1 MGATGLPGA
10 ADAGDRRIARLT
22 PRSTGS
28 VDVLLGMSL
37 GLDVWERH
45 DDGLIVAASEAQ
57 LAELERRH
65 LAWVERLPDA
75 VGRDNGVPDRPG
87 RTTEGDA
94 DDGPDRQGDVPPTL
108 P

>member
-1 MGATGLPGA
+1 MP
-10 ADAGDRRIARLT
+10 
-22 PRSTGS
+22 
-28 VDVLLGMSL
+28 L

-57 LAELERRH
+57 LAEVERRR

-75 VGRDNGVPDRPG
+75 IGRENAAPDHPG
-87 RTTEGDA
+87 RTTQGGE
-94 DDGPDRQGDVPPTL
+94 DDGPDRQSDVPPTH